1 MSTILSLKE
10 KKELN
15 ELLPDFDEETFIK
28 EAVSDKIRTLKGLI
42 FLSISEEIRK
52 NLIKQGYSI
61 EQLVKDFND

>member
-1 MSTILSLKE
+1 MSTILSVKE
-10 KKELN
+10 KKELK

-28 EAVSDKIRTLKGLI
+28 EAVSDKIRTMKGLI